1 MEYRTA
7 LSIDEIGVSPEA
19 GEQFRALLTQVDDG
33 DIEAIRIYVAGGG
46 CSGMTYGM
54 TFTDRRGEYDRVFD
68 GDGYRIY
75 IDAVAIG
82 YLKGVEI
89 DFTAGE
95 TGSRFVFSNVFQTT
109 GGSGAC
115 GGCGMAGGG

>member
-1 MEYRTA
+1 MEYRPA
-7 LSIDEIGVSPEA
+7 LSEKDIGVSAAA
-19 GEQFRALLTQVDDG
+19 GEQFRTLLAQVDDH
-33 DIEAIRIYVAGGG
+33 DVEAIRIYVAGGG

-68 GDGYRIY
+68 GEGYRIY

-89 DFTAGE
+89 DFTSGE
-95 TGSRFVFSNVFQTT
+95 TGSRFVFGNVFQTT

-115 GGCGMAGGG
+115 GGCGMAGGH